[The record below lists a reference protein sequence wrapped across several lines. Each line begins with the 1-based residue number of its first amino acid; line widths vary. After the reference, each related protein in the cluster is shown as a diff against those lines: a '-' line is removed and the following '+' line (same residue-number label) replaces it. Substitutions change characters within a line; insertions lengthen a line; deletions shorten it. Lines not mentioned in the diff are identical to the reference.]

1 MRILPGETPVTL
13 WGTLSPDKYNALNRT
28 QRRLRGLYPRL
39 RLGRLMLEP
48 SRLEDGS
55 PFDEVVLVKLGKAGA
70 LFFEI
75 QSSLDKTNLDIT

>member
-1 MRILPGETPVTL
+1 
-13 WGTLSPDKYNALNRT
+13 
-28 QRRLRGLYPRL
+28 
-39 RLGRLMLEP
+39 MLEP